1 MNYSKK
7 RETISH
13 FTCDI
18 CKGWWSI
25 AESTDWK
32 PFQLMAESTEWY
44 RHGSKNLYCP
54 HCGKKCDDIKDDDIK
69 VKYEGDDYTGILND
83 E

>member
-7 RETISH
+7 RETIWH

-25 AESTDWK
+25 AEGTEWK
-32 PFQLMAESTEWY
+32 PY
-44 RHGSKNLYCP
+44 GPKNLYCP
-54 HCGKKCDDIKDDDIK
+54 HCGEKCDDDIK

>member
-7 RETISH
+7 KETIWH

-25 AESTDWK
+25 AEGTDWK
-32 PFQLMAESTEWY
+32 A
-44 RHGSKNLYCP
+44 HGPKELYCP
-54 HCGKKCDDIKDDDIK
+54 HCGKKCIDDIK
-69 VKYEGDDYTGILND
+69 VNLIHPKSSELWVQKMNK